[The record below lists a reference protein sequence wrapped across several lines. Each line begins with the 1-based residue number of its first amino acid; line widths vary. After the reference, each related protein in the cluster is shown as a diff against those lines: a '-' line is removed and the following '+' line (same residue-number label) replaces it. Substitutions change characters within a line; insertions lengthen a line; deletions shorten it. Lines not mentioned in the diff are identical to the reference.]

1 MFWDYGDIFKQIRQN
16 KGLTQADLTDGN
28 LSPTTLSKLENG
40 KLTPSIETFEYL
52 LNQLGMTYDEF
63 QFLSY
68 PHVPNERKRI
78 IDRFSML
85 ISNCEESQLHEL
97 ETDCKLYLSSN
108 NDRTILMILSILE
121 STDLL
126 RLDQRNK
133 VECLPKIVVNPVWSY
148 LEKMNQWYL
157 EDLRFLNCILYYLP
171 VDTIIGLLPK
181 MLASLKRYDKFR
193 DIFSLRLAMITN
205 VVTILL
211 QSREYDICL
220 PLLLET
226 EQWAKQ
232 AKRYD
237 FLAVALIRKGICS
250 KEGNLIT
257 SGFTLLNLTG
267 EIHLEEDLK
276 KEVSFHSDYRRQGT

>member
-1 MFWDYGDIFKQIRQN
+1 MFWDYGHIFKQIRQN
-16 KGLTQADLTDGN
+16 KGLTQSDLTDGN
-28 LSPTTLSKLENG
+28 LSPTTLSRLENG

-68 PHVPNERKRI
+68 SHVPNERKRI

-108 NDRTILMILSILE
+108 SDRTILIILNILE

-126 RLDQRNK
+126 RLDQKNK
-133 VECLPKIVVNPVWSY
+133 IECLPKIVVNPVWSY

-171 VDTIIGLLPK
+171 VDTIIDLLPK
-181 MLASLKRYDKFR
+181 MLAGLNRYDEFR
-193 DIFSLRLAMITN
+193 DTVSLRLAMMTN
-205 VVTILL
+205 VSTILL
-211 QSREYDICL
+211 QHQEYDVCL
-220 PLLLET
+220 QLLLKT

-237 FLAVALIRKGICS
+237 FLAVVLIRKGICS
-250 KEGNLIT
+250 KEDSLIT
-257 SGFTLLNLTG
+257 SGLTLLNLTG
-267 EIHLEEDLK
+267 EVSLEEDLK
-276 KEVSFHSDYRRQGT
+276 KEVSFHDACKSL